1 MMDIGDPAKDS
12 EEILSD
18 DSDIRNCRFAFKC
31 PKKWAEL
38 APIVG
43 SDRDIRFC
51 GQCEQK
57 VYRCETDRDIALA
70 VKANRCIAIKLD
82 PRRHDDKTRF
92 LVGMPSAPPY

>member
-1 MMDIGDPAKDS
+1 MDISDSVNDP

-18 DSDIRNCRFAFKC
+18 DSDIRNCRFTFKC
-31 PKKWAEL
+31 PKKWTEL

-43 SDRDIRFC
+43 SDRNIRFC
-51 GQCEQK
+51 GQCEQN
-57 VYRCETDRDIALA
+57 VYRCETDREIALA

-82 PRRHDDKTRF
+82 SRRLDGKTRY

>member
-1 MMDIGDPAKDS
+1 MDISNSVNDP

-18 DSDIRNCRFAFKC
+18 DSDIRNCRFTFKC

-51 GQCEQK
+51 GQCEQN
-57 VYRCETDRDIALA
+57 VYRCETDREIAIA
-70 VKANRCIAIKLD
+70 VKANRCIAIK
-82 PRRHDDKTRF
+82 PGSSRPDDNARY
-92 LVGMPSAPPY
+92 LVGMPSAPY